1 MLLRSH
7 GPLVSSVVGF
17 LTGLVVVVV
26 VLLCSHVVV
35 VVRVAPSVHW
45 CMCCVLTCSIVV
57 RCCICGILHMSVG
70 SLSFGECDGCSS
82 MTIPLRMSTSV
93 AVMMVYCSSLLAV
106 FVCFH
111 W

>member
-17 LTGLVVVVV
+17 LTGLVFV
-26 VLLCSHVVV
+26 VVV

-45 CMCCVLTCSIVV
+45 CMCCVLTCNIVV

-82 MTIPLRMSTSV
+82 MTIPLRTRISV
-93 AVMMVYCSSLLAV
+93 AVMMVYCSSSLAV